1 MQNPANNP
9 SNIGAMDMQAR
20 AYFDSMPQA
29 LKSQIVESGAKL
41 CTKEELS
48 GQIREALD
56 WKRSSPLSAAA
67 LEVLD
72 GKPQGEN
79 RHGNIPL

>member
-41 CTKEELS
+41 CTKKELEQYCKNALGSSAQS
-48 GQIREALD
+48 GQ
-56 WKRSSPLSAAA
+56 
-67 LEVLD
+67 
-72 GKPQGEN
+72 
-79 RHGNIPL
+79 

>member
-9 SNIGAMDMQAR
+9 GNTEAMDMQAR

-41 CTKEELS
+41 CTKEELEQYCKNALGSSAQS
-48 GQIREALD
+48 GQ
-56 WKRSSPLSAAA
+56 
-67 LEVLD
+67 
-72 GKPQGEN
+72 
-79 RHGNIPL
+79 